1 VPRER
6 SKRTSITRFLSVRNR
21 LFFGTACMLIPL
33 LASIFVALSSF
44 NSLLDFS
51 GELVSESNQDLIPA
65 VSLQRNLGK
74 ILVKLYDEGGV
85 TETELAELVSRVDRQ
100 LTVLDASELGHAE
113 EVEAWANVHQT
124 WEETRERLLATTEPG
139 LHSRR
144 VEFAQVARA
153 IDAMQQQLDV
163 IVYVTGEEMKAIH
176 EQASQTRERAGLEI
190 GLTLLVAL
198 IMASFFGHLL
208 AQSILRPL
216 SELHDGAEHFG
227 KGELKHRVPAHRLD
241 ELGKVA
247 TAFNRMALRLER
259 SHRSLRRLSTRDY
272 LTNLYNAREFY
283 RLLDAELGRAKRYE
297 EPLALLLLDADHFK
311 QINDS
316 YGHQSGD
323 KALRELAKVLRAQVR
338 EVDVPARVGGEEFAV
353 ILPKTGGEAALG
365 MAERIR
371 REVAA
376 NQIVLDEEHGSPVSM
391 TVSIGLATYP
401 HSANDA
407 QGLFR
412 IADVALYHA
421 KQSGRNRVS
430 IS

>member
-1 VPRER
+1 
-6 SKRTSITRFLSVRNR
+6 
-21 LFFGTACMLIPL
+21 
-33 LASIFVALSSF
+33 VALSSF
-44 NSLLDFS
+44 NALLDYS
-51 GELVSESNQDLIPA
+51 GELVSESTQDLIPA
-65 VSLQRNLGK
+65 VGLQRNLEK
-74 ILVKLYDEGGV
+74 VIVALYDEGSA

-100 LTVLDASELGHAE
+100 LVVLGASELGHAE
-113 EVEAWANVHQT
+113 EIEAWENISRA
-124 WEETRERLLATTEPG
+124 WGETRERLLASTALG
-139 LHSRR
+139 LPARKA
-144 VEFAQVARA
+144 EFARLVRT

-163 IVYVTGEEMKAIH
+163 IVYVTGEEMKFIH
-176 EQASQTRERAGLEI
+176 GQASQTRERAGLEI

-198 IMASFFGHLL
+198 IMASFFGHVL

-227 KGELKHRVPAHRLD
+227 KGDMKHRVPAHRRD
-241 ELGKVA
+241 ELGMVA

-283 RLLDAELGRAKRYE
+283 RRLDAELGRAKRYE

-311 QINDS
+311 LINDS

-323 KALRELAKVLRAQVR
+323 KVLRELAKVLRAQVR

-353 ILPKTGGEAALG
+353 ILPRTGGEAALG

-376 NQIVLDEEHGSPVSM
+376 NQVMLDEEPGTPVTM

-401 HSANDA
+401 HSASDA
-407 QGLFR
+407 QGLFHV
-412 IADVALYHA
+412 ADVALYHA